1 MIRNY
6 ISFLHFS
13 STVFGGHYI
22 TSRSL
27 DLTGIRFT
35 DVPAK
40 LDLSP
45 TSSEES
51 ISNLILPVTEDTTL
65 RQEEAKAVITSRSL
79 DLTGIRFTDAPAK
92 LDLSPTSSEESISNL
107 ILPVTEDAT
116 LSQEPVE
123 VTGHARD
130 CCAFD
135 SSTMCTLL

>member
-51 ISNLILPVTEDTTL
+51 ISNLILPVTED
-65 RQEEAKAVITSRSL
+65 
-79 DLTGIRFTDAPAK
+79 
-92 LDLSPTSSEESISNL
+92 
-107 ILPVTEDAT
+107 AT